1 MEKRHKNTRARTL
14 GCGTA
19 CSKLALVAL
28 LFVPALLAFK
38 HLANDTKIVRTTEI
52 LKIVQ
57 ITEKPRPRELV
68 KIYSIVKKHRPDI
81 AEFEAWRVAEVILE
95 ESLKRDLDP
104 ILVLAVIE
112 VESQFQYATVSPM
125 GARGIMQIMPDTGKF
140 LSETRGHEIGLRPAA
155 FRPESLDDPLLNIR
169 LGVFYLHDL
178 KKQFQNLNHALIA
191 YNAGPSEIQNRIDNN
206 LEFSDE
212 YANLVLDKYQ
222 RYKKTKQPTF

>member
-1 MEKRHKNTRARTL
+1 MEKRHQKTRARTL
-14 GCGTA
+14 SCGKVT
-19 CSKLALVAL
+19 LAVA

-38 HLANDTKIVRTTEI
+38 NLTKDDKVVRTTEI

-68 KIYSIVKKHRPDI
+68 KIYSIVKSHRPDI
-81 AEFEAWRVAEVILE
+81 AESEAWRVSEVILE
-95 ESLKRDLDP
+95 ESLKRDIDP

-112 VESQFQYATVSPM
+112 VESRFQYTAVSPM

-140 LSETRGHEIGLRPAA
+140 LTETRGHEIGLRPAS
-155 FRPESLDDPLLNIR
+155 FRPESLDDPLLSIR

-191 YNAGPSEIQNRIDNN
+191 YNVGPAEIQNRIENN

-212 YANLVLDKYQ
+212 FATVVLDAYH
-222 RYKKTKQPTF
+222 RYKKIRQPTF